1 MRDSLDAGAPAYRTL
16 RTGRTVYGGGG
27 IRPDVLVAPDTTG
40 YSDYYA
46 RLVREGVFSDF
57 VNSWLD
63 RSRDSLT
70 ARYADFSAF
79 ESGFELSD
87 PLIETLKTEGERRGI
102 AFDAAGYAASETV
115 LRTQLKALAAQ
126 RLFGLDAYF
135 RIVNPAL
142 NGAYVE
148 ALAILSD
155 WNGRGEALLAP
166 KK

>member
-1 MRDSLDAGAPAYRTL
+1 M
-16 RTGRTVYGGGG
+16 
-27 IRPDVLVAPDTTG
+27 
-40 YSDYYA
+40 
-46 RLVREGVFSDF
+46 
-57 VNSWLD
+57 
-63 RSRDSLT
+63 
-70 ARYADFSAF
+70 
-79 ESGFELSD
+79 
-87 PLIETLKTEGERRGI
+87 EGERRGI